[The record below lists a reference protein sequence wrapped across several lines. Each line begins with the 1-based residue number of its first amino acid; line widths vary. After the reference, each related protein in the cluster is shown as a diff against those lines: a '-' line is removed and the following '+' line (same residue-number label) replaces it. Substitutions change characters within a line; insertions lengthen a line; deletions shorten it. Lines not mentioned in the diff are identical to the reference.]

1 MKDEAE
7 GDKDRRAFFEYL
19 DEAPKIED
27 SDDTRQCGD
36 LREYLQ
42 YDRDYPDDK
51 RICEEL
57 EYLQCRNDFS
67 NLDETAASGGSGNS
81 EELVI
86 RTKLRTRK
94 KGRYFQIIFLS
105 FSFFVFS
112 NEYFFTFIE
121 CC

>member
-1 MKDEAE
+1 MRDEAE
-7 GDKDRRAFFEYL
+7 GDNDRRAFFEYL
-19 DEAPKIED
+19 DEAPKLED

-42 YDRDYPDDK
+42 YDHDYPDDK

-67 NLDETAASGGSGNS
+67 NLDETAASGGSGKS
-81 EELVI
+81 EDLVI

-94 KGRYFQIIFLS
+94 KGRYFQIIF
-105 FSFFVFS
+105 
-112 NEYFFTFIE
+112 
-121 CC
+121 